1 MSIRRRANTS
11 IVDIW
16 LTNNSNDVN
25 VVGSLRWALAQAS
38 NTLPT
43 FIKVAPDFID
53 LEGVGRNMYVAGSR
67 VTNVFSVVVKD
78 ITIDFSYTNVLF
90 GTGGGFGGHNIITS
104 PTFKLQNMVV
114 ENQDLGTPTSALF
127 GGMIDYT
134 NCRFEN
140 LVQNATTVPFF
151 EFVITSKITNCI
163 FRNVVNNNSAR
174 RTFSYTNGT
183 HTIDNCIFDNIG
195 GISPG
200 SSSATVNITRS
211 YISVSENFVR
221 YSGVSPTFNFSQ
233 CYVRN
238 SGTNTSIG
246 LMQTNYGAVTN
257 CTFVNMRITAGSLF
271 GEKAS
276 NIRHCTQIYTLPIT
290 ASTILNGIS
299 TTLAHTIQN
308 NIFISPNSNNIFSTA
323 LTSLTESN
331 NLYLCINPNAVFP
344 NSTHYGASTPITTL
358 IDTNEQGI
366 GDTFK
371 RYYLPT
377 LTNNVARL
385 ADVLQNQI
393 EQDRTNPTNI
403 GAI

>member
-1 MSIRRRANTS
+1 MSIRRRTS
-11 IVDIW
+11 TGIVDIW

-25 VVGSLRWALAQAS
+25 VVGSLRWAVAQAS

-43 FIKVAPDFID
+43 VIKVAPDFID
-53 LEGVGRNMYVAGSR
+53 LAGVGRNMYVAG
-67 VTNVFSVVVKD
+67 TSVSNVVKN

-90 GTGGGFGGHNIITS
+90 GTGGGFGGSNNIS
-104 PTFKLQNMVV
+104 NPTFKLQNMVV
-114 ENQDLGTPTSALF
+114 ENQDFGTPTSALF

-140 LVQNATTVPFF
+140 LVMNTTATFF
-151 EFVITSKITNCI
+151 EYGVTSTTINCI
-163 FRNVVNNNSAR
+163 FRNVINNNSAKR
-174 RTFSYTNGT
+174 VFSFINGT
-183 HTIDNCIFDNIG
+183 HTVDNCIFDNTTIVQG
-195 GISPG
+195 FTTSV
-200 SSSATVNITRS
+200 VNYS
-211 YISVSENFVR
+211 KCYINVSDTFVK
-221 YSGVSPTFNFSQ
+221 SGKMYNFSQ

-238 SGTNTSIG
+238 SGTSTAIG
-246 LMQTNYGAVTN
+246 LMYTNYGAVTN
-257 CTFVNMRITAGSLF
+257 CTFVNMRIAAQSGY
-271 GEKAS
+271 GEKPS
-276 NIRHCTQIYTLPIT
+276 NIRHCTQIYTLPIGAT
-290 ASTILNGIS
+290 TILNPINP
-299 TTLAHTIQN
+299 TLAHTIQN
-308 NIFISPNSNNIFSTA
+308 NIFISPNSNNIFPTN

-331 NLYLCINPNAVFP
+331 NLYLCANANAVFP
-344 NSTHYGASTPITTL
+344 NSTHYPKTTPITTL
-358 IDTNEQGI
+358 IDTNEQGV